1 MQRTVRDI
9 IMNALENLES
19 RSFEKFRR
27 KLNDYEVDENYSV
40 IPRSRLENANV
51 EKIAD
56 LIIDF
61 YGDTYGIKI
70 TLEVLHHINERKTE
84 ENLRKDLEKVYR
96 PSFLNAV
103 FARKNMEFL
112 SHQLFGWILPSGTTS
127 GMPSHF
133 HSRSTK
139 SEGSHSSS
147 GKQEEREF
155 RVRGEE
161 TTQTLPDQGK
171 EFTKEETTQT
181 LLDLGKEFRK
191 EEITQTLPD
200 LGKEFRKEETTQTL
214 PDLGK
219 EFRKEETTQTLPDLG
234 KEFRKEETTQ
244 TLSDLGKEF
253 RKEETTQTLPDLGKE
268 FRKEET
274 TQTLSDLGKEFRKE
288 EITQTLPDLGKEF
301 RKEETTQTLPDLG
314 KEFRKEETT
323 QTLPDL
329 GKEFRKEEI
338 TQTLPDLG
346 KEFRK
351 EETTQTLLDLDRRK
365 IFLDLL
371 TQLKLNSDEK
381 SKLTLNNVLCIDPEN
396 LDNRKPQKIEDLPQ
410 HVLQK
415 LMAVNITARN
425 TVIENNSSVDANED
439 DNSLDF
445 LEIQVKRSPPSVHP
459 LDVLCALLHCSDSF
473 LQQEI
478 VTKMAMCQFA
488 VPLLLPPGD
497 GSHCT
502 LMLWAMRD
510 IVKKWRPQSL
520 ADSKG
525 FKEEN
530 LVNISLSIFS
540 FVRLGENKL
549 SKSKVLNQVLNPVQ
563 QCNSYFICHD
573 MEGGNIER
581 KISDGLVEMSW
592 YFPCGK
598 SDVFPE
604 PIAVANLRGDL
615 ETNWDQF
622 MFQTR
627 VSSAV
632 FIFIENISEGQFRLL
647 SSCKNTHSR
656 FFLIFTSGNQLK
668 PETLQYLKNLMSEL
682 SMDKTNVIVNK
693 DMGNNTELV
702 KKIQQCICSSNNK
715 KQVTLENVSK
725 EIGELSILV
734 DENSPECQKA
744 AKFVRNII
752 STIGDVEEFKKNT
765 LIQEHSWKE
774 WSKVEKEMC
783 RIKKQEGKDTEE
795 YRYELESCWSF
806 LRTTQLEQDIPE
818 SILLFINAITHLT
831 QKERQ
836 FFLKWTKLL
845 LDSMA
850 RNNFFQ
856 LQKKYMEYTRLN
868 SEELKQLDQSI
879 YSSSL
884 GIEHFIREIGQIYEA
899 ECYATRC
906 NSDVEQKKQFLR
918 LPGIFA
924 DLLMEGFPVELV
936 DGEVSNIPIQWI
948 TGILTELDN
957 KTGGQRKM
965 GVISV
970 LGVQSTGKS
979 TLLNTM
985 FGLQFPVASGRC
997 TRGALMTL
1005 LKVKESFQE
1014 ELGCDFILVIDT
1026 EGLKAP
1032 ELAYLEDSHER
1043 DNELATLV
1051 AGLSDITIFTMA
1063 MEASTEMNDIL
1074 QIVVHAFLRI
1084 EEVGKKPNCHFVHQ
1098 SVGNV
1103 SAHKMNMRDRRKILD
1118 LLDKMTEVAAEM
1130 EKKTD
1135 IMTFSDVM
1143 DYDFEKHNWYFPA
1156 LFQGVSPMASVNI
1169 GYSDHVFE
1177 LKNSLFDF
1185 MKTDKYNFKPLKIH
1199 EFKTWMED
1207 LWTAV
1212 KYDTFT
1218 FSFKNTLEAYN
1229 KLCIHFS
1236 QWEWQL
1242 RQKVHNWFSGTYTFI
1257 KNQSTDTLNAETCD
1271 NYKQELQDILREEK
1285 KNMLKLLESYYENE
1299 AENAHLIEEFR
1310 TRFVLSITSLIE
1322 SHENSTLKKCEEAV
1336 SIQKGKIEIQNM
1348 QNRYQKLIEDKI
1360 TELLQIKSRRRKVS
1374 DNELQKEFD
1383 TMWGST
1389 LSGLHF
1395 DKINPSNV
1403 RGKMLSELKL
1413 DMKNKSPAVQ
1423 EEIKQINRLVTDTQT
1438 FEMNKKYIDS
1448 SWTKTSLEALPNYIQ
1463 GLYKKSEEFAQLLID
1478 SCNKYVT
1485 GKMNSSEDYTDVYCK
1500 DLLHMINEKLEE
1512 TDSKKLKFSTKFELD
1527 IKLYILANAAQ
1538 KFEKMHEKFIEE
1550 NDPKMCLN
1558 KLKPQYFLMFQNI
1571 FREKDECQS
1580 RAKLFYESYLEP
1592 AIVEYIFKQIG
1603 VKIVDDILSSSDKEV
1618 FTSRTCFQFT
1628 VLQSLLEEMSFK
1640 KYLRYIQ
1647 SYEEFL
1653 ADWIL
1658 QYISDKYRNSSTLTR
1673 FKEEIFNSI
1682 EKRIAD
1688 VLSDEKCLHSEDI
1701 GKYLDNV
1708 CEMLNRELVISKE
1721 GLKPITFH
1729 NKANVGEFSS
1739 YIKSLLKEKTKSI
1752 LSDVQAIKIECI
1764 LEAVTLK
1771 PQEEVLRMVI
1781 GCGKQC
1787 PFCKAPCED
1796 GGIDHQEHSAS
1807 IHRPEGLGRLKMDE
1821 TNTLA
1826 TGICTTSVFSSDKFK
1841 NPDTEWKFHKY
1852 ENYKEIYPDWEIKP
1866 FMYTE
1871 ARNYWKFIFVKFNKE
1886 FAKEYECEPAVLPEY
1901 WKKITKEDA
1910 LHSLKMLYRYAFDG
1924 YILNPFKMNLFPFKE
1939 RALER
1944 NKDKTLSQE

>member
-1 MQRTVRDI
+1 MATDRSALSI
-9 IMNALENLES
+9 IAKLKEELPEILDKDVSWLYEDHSITQEDRQVLDAVETPKERNKMLLRILHDKGEAVCGTFLSNLKKLTP
-19 RSFEKFRR
+19 SFPELTGLSKYM
-27 KLNDYEVDENYSV
+27 NDY
-40 IPRSRLENANV
+40 
-51 EKIAD
+51 
-56 LIIDF
+56 
-61 YGDTYGIKI
+61 
-70 TLEVLHHINERKTE
+70 
-84 ENLRKDLEKVYR
+84 
-96 PSFLNAV
+96 
-103 FARKNMEFL
+103 
-112 SHQLFGWILPSGTTS
+112 
-127 GMPSHF
+127 
-133 HSRSTK
+133 
-139 SEGSHSSS
+139 
-147 GKQEEREF
+147 
-155 RVRGEE
+155 
-161 TTQTLPDQGK
+161 
-171 EFTKEETTQT
+171 
-181 LLDLGKEFRK
+181 
-191 EEITQTLPD
+191 
-200 LGKEFRKEETTQTL
+200 
-214 PDLGK
+214 
-219 EFRKEETTQTLPDLG
+219 
-234 KEFRKEETTQ
+234 
-244 TLSDLGKEF
+244 
-253 RKEETTQTLPDLGKE
+253 
-268 FRKEET
+268 
-274 TQTLSDLGKEFRKE
+274 
-288 EITQTLPDLGKEF
+288 
-301 RKEETTQTLPDLG
+301 
-314 KEFRKEETT
+314 
-323 QTLPDL
+323 
-329 GKEFRKEEI
+329 
-338 TQTLPDLG
+338 
-346 KEFRK
+346 
-351 EETTQTLLDLDRRK
+351 RRK

-371 TQLKLNSDEK
+371 TQLKLNGNEE

-445 LEIQVKRSPPSVHP
+445 LDIQVKRSTPSVHP

-488 VPLLLPPGD
+488 VPLLLPSGD

-510 IVKKWRPQSL
+510 IVKKWRPQSI
-520 ADSKG
+520 ADSKR

-530 LVNISLSIFS
+530 LVNISMSIFS

-549 SKSKVLNQVLNPVQ
+549 SKSTVLNKVLNPVQ

-573 MEGGNIER
+573 IAGGNIER

-615 ETNWDQF
+615 ESNWDQF

-647 SSCKNTHSR
+647 SSCKNTHSH
-656 FFLIFTSGNQLK
+656 FFLICPPGYQMK
-668 PETLQYLKNLMSEL
+668 PETRQYLKNLMSEL
-682 SMDKTNVIVNK
+682 SIDKTNVIVNT
-693 DMGNNTELV
+693 DTGNNTELA

-734 DENSPECQKA
+734 DENSPESQKA
-744 AKFVRNII
+744 AEFARNIF
-752 STIGDVEEFKKNT
+752 STIGDVEEFKKKT
-765 LIQEHSWKE
+765 LIQGHPWKE
-774 WSKVEKEMC
+774 LSKIEKEMC
-783 RIKKQEGKDTEE
+783 RMKKQGGKDTEE
-795 YRYELESCWSF
+795 YRSELESRRSL
-806 LRTTQLEQDIPE
+806 LRTAQHEQDIPK
-818 SILLFINAITHLT
+818 SIMLFINAITHLN

-845 LDSMA
+845 LNSMA

-906 NSDVEQKKQFLR
+906 ISDLEQEKQFLR
-918 LPGIFA
+918 LPGIVA

-936 DGEVSNIPIQWI
+936 DGDVSNIPIQWI
-948 TGILTELDN
+948 TDILTELDK

-997 TRGALMTL
+997 TRGAFMTL

-1032 ELAYLEDSHER
+1032 ELAYLEDSNEH

-1084 EEVGKKPNCHFVHQ
+1084 KEVGRKPNCQFVHQ
-1098 SVGNV
+1098 SVSDI
-1103 SAHKMNMRDRRKILD
+1103 SAHDMNMRDRKKILD

-1169 GYSDHVFE
+1169 GYSEHVFE

-1185 MKTDKYNFKPLKIH
+1185 MKTDKSNFKPLKIH

-1212 KYDTFT
+1212 KYETFI
-1218 FSFKNTLEAYN
+1218 FSFKNTLVADAYN
-1229 KLCIHFS
+1229 KLCINFS

-1242 RQKVHNWFSGTYTFI
+1242 SQKVHNWFSGTYTFI

-1271 NYKQELQDILREEK
+1271 KYKQELQDVLREEK
-1285 KNMLKLLESYYENE
+1285 KNMLKLLESYYENK
-1299 AENAHLIEEFR
+1299 AENSHLIEEFR

-1360 TELLQIKSRRRKVS
+1360 TELLQIKSRKKEVS
-1374 DNELQKEFD
+1374 DKELQKEFD

-1403 RGKMLSELKL
+1403 SGKMLSELKL
-1413 DMKNKSPAVQ
+1413 DMKNKSTAVQ
-1423 EEIKQINRLVTDTQT
+1423 EEIKQINSLATYKKT
-1438 FEMNKKYIDS
+1438 FEMKKKYIDS
-1448 SWTKTSLEALPNYIQ
+1448 SRTKKTLEAVANYFPR
-1463 GLYKKSEEFAQLLID
+1463 LYKKSEDFAQLLID

-1485 GKMNSSEDYTDVYCK
+1485 GKINSSEDYTDVYCK
-1500 DLLHMINEKLEE
+1500 DLLHMINEKFEE
-1512 TDSKKLKFSTKFELD
+1512 TDSKKLKLSTKFELD

-1538 KFEKMHEKFIEE
+1538 EFEKMHEKFIEE

-1558 KLKPQYFLMFQNI
+1558 KLKTQYFLMFQNI
-1571 FREKDECQS
+1571 FREKDECHS

-1592 AIVEYIFKQIG
+1592 AIVKYIFKQIG

-1618 FTSRTCFQFT
+1618 FTSRKCFQFT

-1653 ADWIL
+1653 VDWIL
-1658 QYISDKYRNSSTLTR
+1658 QYILDKYQNSSTLTR
-1673 FKEEIFNSI
+1673 FREEIFNSI
-1682 EKRIAD
+1682 KNRITV
-1688 VLSDEKCLHSEDI
+1688 VLSDKKCLHSKDI

-1708 CEMLNRELVISKE
+1708 CGMLNRELVISKE
-1721 GLKPITFH
+1721 GLKLITFH
-1729 NKANVGEFSS
+1729 SKANVGEFSS
-1739 YIKSLLKEKTKSI
+1739 YIKSLLKEETKSI

-1764 LEAVTLK
+1764 LEAVTPK
-1771 PQEEVLRMVI
+1771 PQEELLKKVI
-1781 GCGKQC
+1781 GCRKQC

-1796 GGIDHQEHSAS
+1796 GGKNHQKHSAFL
-1807 IHRPEGLGRLKMDE
+1807 HRPEGLGRLKMDE

-1826 TGICTTSVFSSDKFK
+1826 TGICTTSVSSSDKFK
-1841 NPDTEWKFHKY
+1841 NPDTEWKFHEYKK
-1852 ENYKEIYPDWEIKP
+1852 YKEIYPDWEIRP
-1866 FMYTE
+1866 FTYIWATD
-1871 ARNYWKFIFVKFNKE
+1871 YWKFIFVKFNEK

-1901 WKKITKEDA
+1901 WKKITKEEA
-1910 LHSLKMLYRYAFDG
+1910 LYSLKMVYRYASDA
-1924 YILNPFKMNLFPFKE
+1924 YLHPFKMYLFLSLEKE
-1939 RALER
+1939 LARIT
-1944 NKDKTLSQE
+1944 DKTLSQE